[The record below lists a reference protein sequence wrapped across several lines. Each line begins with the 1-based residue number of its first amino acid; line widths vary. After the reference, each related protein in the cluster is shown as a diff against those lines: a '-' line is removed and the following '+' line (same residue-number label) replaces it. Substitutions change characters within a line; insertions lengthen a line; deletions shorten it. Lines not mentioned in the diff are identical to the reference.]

1 MEKPPMT
8 LSTCLVEFQGQ
19 VGIVTLNRPE
29 RHNSLV
35 PTLLEELGAALAQ
48 VAQAQECQV
57 LILTARGRN
66 FSTGGDVRAFYEHRA
81 DLESY
86 AYHLVGLLNQIILT
100 LLELP
105 MPVIAAAP
113 GIITGGSLGLLLS
126 ADITFITPETTI
138 TPYYNVVG
146 FSPDGG
152 WTALLPQIIGARRV
166 ADILL
171 RNLSITAEQA
181 VTWGLAGQVITR
193 ERLLDEAF
201 AAADTLL
208 HHQPGA
214 MHHTRQLLR
223 GDLSAIAAR
232 LEAERA
238 HFVQQILTPEA
249 MAGMERFLGE

>member
-1 MEKPPMT
+1 M
-8 LSTCLVEFQGQ
+8 SLVVIEFQDQ
-19 VGIVTLNRPE
+19 VAVVTLNRPE

-35 PTLLEELGAALAQ
+35 PALLEELLAGLAE
-48 VAQAQECQV
+48 VARSETCRV
-57 LILTARGRN
+57 MVLTARGRN

-81 DLESY
+81 NLESY
-86 AYHLVGLLNQIILT
+86 ATHLVGLLNQTILA
-100 LLELP
+100 LLEMP
-105 MPVIAAAP
+105 IPVIAAAP

-126 ADITFITPETTI
+126 ADLALITPETTI

-152 WTALLPQIIGARRV
+152 WTAILPEIIGARRT

-181 VTWGLAGQVITR
+181 VAWGLAGRVVAR
-193 ERLLDEAF
+193 ERLMEEAI

-208 HHQPGA
+208 HHQPGS

-223 GDLSAIAAR
+223 GDLPTIATR
-232 LEAERA
+232 LEAERT

-249 MAGMERFLGE
+249 MAGMKRFLGE